1 MASGPNN
8 GYSYVY
14 SITNNGSSGQTTGFF
29 YIISPDI
36 QNSSSAFYQAQCG
49 NYNASTKPN
58 GFISGA
64 NLLTD
69 VTRHESGVAQSHYQN
84 YLTAQNVSSN
94 NLGTVAESMTG
105 LESQQALANSVVA
118 ALNQKVQ
125 TIKTATDVEPCGTA
139 NVAYDA
145 SCTFQGYIN
154 FQPYQS
160 CN

>member
-1 MASGPNN
+1 
-8 GYSYVY
+8 
-14 SITNNGSSGQTTGFF
+14 
-29 YIISPDI
+29 
-36 QNSSSAFYQAQCG
+36 
-49 NYNASTKPN
+49 
-58 GFISGA
+58 
-64 NLLTD
+64 LLTD

-84 YLTAQNVSSN
+84 YLTAQNVSSK
-94 NLGTVAESMTG
+94 NLGAVAESMTG
-105 LESQQALANSVVA
+105 LESQQTLANSVLA

-145 SCTFQGYIN
+145 SCTFQGYID